1 MPILAKG
8 GLGQLIFVAIFFV
21 IFVIL
26 PALMER
32 MAKKKAE
39 QQRQQRPPREP
50 DGGESYQA
58 GPDEVKHYLESVGV
72 APQQKPRPQP
82 RPAPT
87 PAPQARTVTVT
98 ETRREVRG
106 ASAADQLKRYLES
119 IGVAVEPKPEPKPK
133 PRPTPQ
139 PRPQPTPQPLA
150 ARRVQRRPVRQQ
162 PPSGEGVRT
171 EGRHDA
177 ACPEGRSQQMPGL
190 DTRPPAATV
199 PTAALAVGTPAS
211 DLARKPTMAELRRGI
226 VLAEVL
232 RRRDFKKL
240 PCEHDVL

>member
-26 PALMER
+26 PAIMER
-32 MAKKKAE
+32 LAKKRAE

-72 APQQKPRPQP
+72 GAQQKPRPQP
-82 RPAPT
+82 RPALT
-87 PAPQARTVTVT
+87 KAPAARTVTVT
-98 ETRREVRG
+98 ETRHEVRG

-119 IGVAVEPKPEPKPK
+119 IGVAVEPKPK

-139 PRPQPTPQPLA
+139 PRPQPTPQPPA
-150 ARRVQRRPVRQQ
+150 ARLVQRRPVRQK
-162 PPSGEGVRT
+162 PLTG
-171 EGRHDA
+171 EGRHDE
-177 ACPEGRSQQMPGL
+177 ACPEGRSQEVPGL
-190 DTRPPAATV
+190 ETRPPAASV
-199 PTAALAVGTPAS
+199 PIATLAEGTPAS
-211 DLARKPTMAELRRGI
+211 ALARKPTMAELRRGI

-232 RRRDFKKL
+232 RRRDFEKL